1 MTDPKTI
8 EEYKALRRHLI
19 ASLRIIENCLGLPSS
34 LRADTGA
41 GK

>member
-8 EEYKALRRHLI
+8 DEYKALRRHLI
-19 ASLRIIENCLGLPSS
+19 ATLRIVENYLGLQSS